1 MQQLIQIT
9 TDPQN
14 GNVVSARELYGFLG
28 ITERFANWCQR
39 MFEYG
44 FTENEDYTSVKSFTL
59 VNQGARRKIDDF
71 ALTVDTAKEISM
83 LQRSQIGKLTR
94 NYFIEAEKQLRL
106 QGAKQH
112 LLPPRSMTLQLAEW
126 SDTKPEIDYRTPF
139 LSLHRFYR
147 KPEPGEEFDCLS
159 INELYDFTKAFG
171 GAKVQMKVLKKELAN
186 MGLKDEWVTVNGK
199 QKLGYKVIILPF
211 TQK

>member
-9 TDPQN
+9 TDPKN
-14 GNVVSARELYGFLG
+14 GNVVSARELYEFLEVQ
-28 ITERFANWCQR
+28 TDFSDWCKR

-44 FTENEDYTSVKSFTL
+44 FEENKDYSLLKI
-59 VNQGARRKIDDF
+59 GERKAHNKTDY
-71 ALTVDTAKEISM
+71 ALTIDTAKEISM
-83 LQRSQIGKLTR
+83 LQRSEKGRQIR

-106 QGAKQH
+106 QGHKQH

-159 INELYDFTKAFG
+159 INELYYFTKAFG

>member
-14 GNVVSARELYGFLG
+14 GNVVSARELYSFLG
-28 ITERFANWCQR
+28 VTERFANWCQR
-39 MFEYG
+39 MFDYG
-44 FTENEDYTSVKSFTL
+44 FNENEDFTSVKSFTL
-59 VNQGARRKIDDF
+59 VNQGAKREIDDF
-71 ALTVDTAKEISM
+71 ALTLDTAKEISM
-83 LQRSQIGKLTR
+83 LQRTEKGKQIR

-106 QGAKQH
+106 QAPTQLLLGA
-112 LLPPRSMTLQLAEW
+112 RSITLQLAEW
-126 SDTKPEIDYRTPF
+126 ESTKFEIDHRTPF

-159 INELYDFTKAFG
+159 IIELQDFTKAFG
-171 GAKVQMKVLKKELAN
+171 GAKVQMTLLKRELAN

>member
-9 TDPQN
+9 TDPKN
-14 GNVVSARELYGFLG
+14 GNVVSARELYEFLEVQ
-28 ITERFANWCQR
+28 TDFSDWCKR

-44 FTENEDYTSVKSFTL
+44 FEENKDYSLLKI
-59 VNQGARRKIDDF
+59 GERKAHNKTDY
-71 ALTVDTAKEISM
+71 ALTIDTAKEISM
-83 LQRSQIGKLTR
+83 LQRSEKGKQIR

-106 QGAKQH
+106 QGHKQH
-112 LLPPRSMTLQLAEW
+112 LLPPMSMTLQLAEW
-126 SDTKPEIDYRTPF
+126 SSKKPEIDYRTPF

-147 KPEPGEEFDCLS
+147 KPEPEEESDCLS

-211 TQK
+211 SQK